1 MPTKRHIAFGVALS
15 GLLVVA
21 CGGQPDPGTIPT
33 EDTGGIQ
40 VVLVTDDFAAGQL
53 RVPVVLYDGTE
64 RVADV
69 QRVKLTAFDLA
80 EDPPTPGWTGEATNY
95 SDYEVPYWVAYPD
108 LPHAGFWGLGAEI
121 TLSDGSVTQAE
132 FVLEAQERSSS
143 PAVGSVPPA
152 SENRTLETVPDI
164 AMLTSGDDPIPALY
178 QMTVA
183 EAMASGKP
191 TVVSFATP
199 AYCTSK
205 LCAPVIHSVEAVY
218 AELGDEVNF
227 IHLEIFKDFETLD
240 YADEVEE
247 WKLTSEPWTF
257 VLDGEGAI
265 VAKLGGPVSPRELTE
280 ALAPLLP

>member
-1 MPTKRHIAFGVALS
+1 MNRTFAFTLALS
-15 GLLVVA
+15 GLLLAA
-21 CGGQPDPGTIPT
+21 CGGQPEPDTPSG

-40 VVLVTDDFAAGQL
+40 VVLVADDFAAGQP

-80 EDPPTPGWTGEATNY
+80 DEPPTPGWTGEATNY

-121 TLSDGSVTQAE
+121 TLGDGSVTQAE

-205 LCAPVIHSVEAVY
+205 LCAPVVHSVEAVY
-218 AELGDEVNF
+218 AELGGQVDF

-257 VLDGEGAI
+257 VLDGEGTI